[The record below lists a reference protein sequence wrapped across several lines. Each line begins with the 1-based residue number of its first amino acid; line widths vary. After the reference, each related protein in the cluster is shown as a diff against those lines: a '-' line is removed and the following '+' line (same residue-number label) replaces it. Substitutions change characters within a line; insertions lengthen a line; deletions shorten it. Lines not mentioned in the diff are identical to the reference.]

1 MFLCV
6 CIIYSS
12 ARWAS
17 QDARS
22 STCLSCQIYLP
33 SSNLKFHLPQNHS
46 SRHTRLFTP
55 NHPSYS
61 LLTPFP
67 PSTVSLFFSFL
78 THASL
83 CQVVKSELSISF
95 PIHTEVN
102 NIAKI
107 AFISASISDSGLK
120 DEDPLAGI
128 SRSLSHTQIHTMS
141 VFLSKHTN

>member
-33 SSNLKFHLPQNHS
+33 SSNLKFQDHS

-128 SRSLSHTQIHTMS
+128 SCSLSHTQIHT